1 MVACGNASSAAMA
14 SAAVVAPVFLWDPEA
29 RDLLSFQS
37 AAAAARHLKPWQ
49 EVGMLAAYDA
59 EGRRI
64 AFAVERRERLLL
76 GFIPVGREV
85 VVVREV
91 EREPRHASDL
101 RRAIVASL
109 ARRGTEGGVL
119 DGRSLPDLVEMAVSA
134 RSG

>member
-1 MVACGNASSAAMA
+1 MA

-29 RDLLSFQS
+29 RDLLAFQS
-37 AAAAARHLKPWQ
+37 ADAAARHLKPWQ

-64 AFAVERRERLLL
+64 GFAVERRARLLL
-76 GFIPVGREV
+76 GLIPVAHGKEV
-85 VVVREV
+85 VVVGEV
-91 EREPRHASDL
+91 EREPRHARDL

-109 ARRGTEGGVL
+109 ARRGTDDGVL
-119 DGRSLPDLVEMAVSA
+119 CGRSLPELVEMAVSA